1 MRAHQLGLAKW
12 MDSSEVQRLLSEDLI
27 SFKAAAKLFP
37 TPLTTRTLQRY
48 AKLGVKC
55 HISNRKIRL
64 EAIRADARSYETSRQ
79 AVQRF
84 LERINGVSE

>member
-1 MRAHQLGLAKW
+1 MGQ
-12 MDSSEVQRLLSEDLI
+12 SELRRLLKEDRI
-27 SFKAAAKLFP
+27 SLKAAANLFP
-37 TPLTTRTLQRY
+37 TPLSVRTIQRY

-84 LERINGVSE
+84 LERINGDTE